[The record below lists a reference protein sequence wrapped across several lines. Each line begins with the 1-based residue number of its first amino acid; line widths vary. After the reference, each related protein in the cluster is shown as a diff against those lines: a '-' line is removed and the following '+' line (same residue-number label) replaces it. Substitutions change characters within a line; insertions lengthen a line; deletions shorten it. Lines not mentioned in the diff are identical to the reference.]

1 MDQNLLFGFAAA
13 LGGGL
18 LIGVERERRK
28 GVGATR
34 ALAGIRTFTLASLTG
49 ATAGFLQQP
58 LLTFAGALLVLTL
71 AAIDFWR
78 RRARDPGVTTA
89 LALFITYLLGVV
101 AMPAPVFAVGGS
113 IVVATLLA
121 ARRALHEFSV
131 EVLTESELRDGLLF
145 AACALIVLPLLPDV
159 PGAWLAVGSPRRL
172 FAVAVTFMGL
182 QAAGYVALRVAGVR
196 LGLALSG
203 LVAGFISSTTTIA
216 AFGTRARADPRLRA
230 ACVSGALF
238 SSVATVTLLGIIV
251 ITVYPQALVFVG
263 PSLLTAFIAA
273 LVAASLSLL
282 FQRGGSALHRA
293 SGRAFNLLH
302 AIGFATLLAGV
313 TAMTAIINSWLGN
326 NAASVAVG
334 IAGLF
339 DVHAAAT
346 STLSLAAKGVIR
358 PSAVLLPILIAFST
372 NTVSKVVAAF
382 STGGLRYGLPVTTGL
397 LGIAAAAWLPLVWV
411 LH

>member
-1 MDQNLLFGFAAA
+1 M
-13 LGGGL
+13 
-18 LIGVERERRK
+18 
-28 GVGATR
+28 AT
-34 ALAGIRTFTLASLTG
+34 TG
-49 ATAGFLQQP
+49 A
-58 LLTFAGALLVLTL
+58 
-71 AAIDFWR
+71 
-78 RRARDPGVTTA
+78 DPGVTTA

-159 PGAWLAVGSPRRL
+159 PGAWLAVGSPRACRCCRDIYGIASCRL
-172 FAVAVTFMGL
+172 CG
-182 QAAGYVALRVAGVR
+182 VAGR
-196 LGLALSG
+196 WSPPWTRPLRPE
-203 LVAGFISSTTTIA
+203 VAGFISSTTTIA

-372 NTVSKVVAAF
+372 NTVSKVVAA
-382 STGGLRYGLPVTTGL
+382 SQPEACAMGPRDHGITGHSGGCLAAPCMGSALRQVRVGSQYLSCEVSGAIRLDNEQRS
-397 LGIAAAAWLPLVWV
+397 
-411 LH
+411 